1 MAMSVVVSIIAA
13 FVISAL
19 SGLVVLPF
27 LRRLHA
33 AQTEREDGPATH
45 LKKTG
50 TPTMG
55 GFIFLIGF
63 LVVSTFYSITNRAII
78 PVIIATMG
86 FGFVGFLDDYI
97 KVVKKRSLGL
107 KAWQKIVLQLL
118 VTAALLWYI
127 ASFTSVSFD
136 MAVPF
141 SAMFSPD
148 GNSIYVNFGF
158 FTIPFLVLVILGTV
172 NGANL
177 TDGLD
182 GLLGSVTTVVALF
195 IVAASLKLGIH
206 IAPAGGA
213 MAGALIGFLLY
224 NWHPAKVFMG
234 DTGSLALGGFV
245 VSSMIMMK
253 MSIFIIIVCFVYFA
267 ESLSDII
274 QVLYF
279 KATGGKRFFR
289 MAPLHH
295 HFELGGWSEI
305 RVVRVFVLV
314 TVFLCVLSFWIL

>member
-1 MAMSVVVSIIAA
+1 MVLSVVISIIAA

-19 SGLVVLPF
+19 SGLMVLPF
-27 LRRLHA
+27 LRKLRA
-33 AQTEREDGPATH
+33 SQTERDDGPASH
-45 LKKTG
+45 LSKTG

-63 LVVSTFYSITNRAII
+63 TVVAAFYSITNRAII
-78 PVIIATMG
+78 PVIIATLG

-107 KAWQKIVLQLL
+107 RAWQKIVLQLFF
-118 VTAALLWYI
+118 TALLLWYI
-127 ASFTSVSFD
+127 KTFTSLSFD

-148 GNSIYVNFGF
+148 GNSVYVNFGF
-158 FTIPFLVLVILGTV
+158 FTIPFLVLVTLGTV

-182 GLLGSVTTVVALF
+182 GLLASVTVAVALF
-195 IVAASLKLGIH
+195 VVAASIKLGIL
-206 IAPAGGA
+206 ITPAGGA

-245 VSSMIMMK
+245 VASMLMMK
-253 MSIFIIIVCFVYFA
+253 MSIFIVIVCFVYFA
-267 ESLSDII
+267 EALSDII
-274 QVLYF
+274 QVAYF
-279 KATGGKRFFR
+279 KATHGKRFFR

-295 HFELGGWSEI
+295 HFELGGWSEV

-314 TVFLCVLSFWIL
+314 TILLGVLSFAIL